1 MYQSSFNLPSD
12 FLMKPTPGSQI
23 RKSIINFKE
32 TALPEYEKLYAAVL
46 DNVFSREECDELIRA
61 AEATTHGHWEQ
72 AMINV
77 GNGEQMLIPDA
88 RDCGRIIW

>member
-1 MYQSSFNLPSD
+1 MDQSSFKLPST
-12 FLMKPTPGSQI
+12 FLSKPNPAVA
-23 RKSIINFKE
+23 RKTVINFKK
-32 TALPEYEKLYAAVL
+32 TPLPEYQGLFAAIL
-46 DNVFSREECDELIRA
+46 DNVLSRDECDDLIRA
-61 AEATTHGHWEQ
+61 AEATTGGQWEQ